1 MRRKWRDPEFRQRQ
15 ADARRRGNGK
25 RADAMRR
32 KWQDPEFRAKQLDAM
47 RRGKKKRAAA
57 IRRKWRD
64 PEFRQRQ
71 ADAKRPY
78 MRLCAQRRA
87 ERADARAKAKREQ
100 EQALRLLIE
109 KHKRRWAQSPHNP
122 LVSRADRQARN
133 DLIRQALA
141 DGLTMQATGDIYG
154 LTRERIRQIV
164 SD

>member
-1 MRRKWRDPEFRQRQ
+1 MSEGKAATAQR
-15 ADARRRGNGK
+15 AR
-25 RADAMRR
+25 ASAAM
-32 KWQDPEFRAKQLDAM
+32 
-47 RRGKKKRAAA
+47 
-57 IRRKWRD
+57 RRKWRD

-87 ERADARAKAKREQ
+87 ERASERERAKREQ

-109 KHKRRWAQSPHNP
+109 KHKRRWEKSPHNP
-122 LVSRADRQARN
+122 IVSRADRQARN